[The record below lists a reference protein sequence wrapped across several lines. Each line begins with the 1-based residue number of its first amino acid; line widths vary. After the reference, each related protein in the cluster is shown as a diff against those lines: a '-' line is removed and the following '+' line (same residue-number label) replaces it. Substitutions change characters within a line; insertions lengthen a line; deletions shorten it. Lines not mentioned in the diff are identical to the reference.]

1 MERKTY
7 HKMPLD
13 MAMEE
18 PGAGVVRDVP
28 RAKV

>member
-18 PGAGVVRDVP
+18 PGAGVVRGIARVG
-28 RAKV
+28 V